1 MGISLFQ
8 HKRGSSSCLAAYF
21 YLFIFFFFEF
31 LNIKKCSLSQLSER
45 QVSKKFQVQT
55 QQTCVPDTF
64 RFEMLLFLFPFLH
77 TVCSLEALHFN
88 MSFPARQIWLFVSS
102 YVSEWQYVWL
112 VSCCCKLRPLKGRK
126 NSGVFVSAAMAA
138 VHFSPEL
145 LSEKPVTLLMINASV
160 RWAVSELQQPLNP
173 DSRCS
178 LSPTTSGLQPQPVLQ
193 RNKSMAAFPHSAS
206 ATTANAKKSLLSNM
220 GGNAHVRWQVRP
232 RRQSD
237 GIGIITEATCVAG
250 KLRLRLRDRVMSCDG
265 GGVLGWLW
273 LLSACGQPDIWT
285 RCNLWWSDEAN
296 LIPSVQQGSP

>member
-1 MGISLFQ
+1 MCGVKGDAIAVSQRSNSTSRQPPNWLTWLKLNRCKEQCFNPLFRCWNELLALPALWSWIGHTSSMGISLFQ
-8 HKRGSSSCLAAYF
+8 HKWGSLSCLAAYF
-21 YLFIFFFFEF
+21 YLFFFFWIFERQE
-31 LNIKKCSLSQLSER
+31 CSLSQLSKR

-64 RFEMLLFLFPFLH
+64 RFEMLLFSLPFLH

-88 MSFPARQIWLFVSS
+88 VSFPARQIWLFVSS

-173 DSRCS
+173 DSRRS

-206 ATTANAKKSLLSNM
+206 ATMANAKKKK
-220 GGNAHVRWQVRP
+220 P
-232 RRQSD
+232 
-237 GIGIITEATCVAG
+237 T
-250 KLRLRLRDRVMSCDG
+250 
-265 GGVLGWLW
+265 
-273 LLSACGQPDIWT
+273 
-285 RCNLWWSDEAN
+285 
-296 LIPSVQQGSP
+296 